1 MIIPV
6 STLVKNNIMRL
17 RLKRIKKCKISND
30 FAYIYE
36 WNKYKITVRF
46 KNKRFI
52 PKRIIMVNADIFNKN
67 KVAGIYINKY
77 FNNYFEGD
85 GMLCVKFDS
94 LDGVKPYEEWITNE
108 ELKNNFTP
116 L

>member
-17 RLKRIKKCKISND
+17 RLNNIKKYKISND

-46 KNKRFI
+46 KNKKFI
-52 PKRIIMVNADIFNKN
+52 LKRIILVNADIFNKN
-67 KVAGIYINKY
+67 KVAGIYINKH
-77 FNNYFEGD
+77 FDNYFEGD
-85 GMLCVKFDS
+85 GMLCVRFDS
-94 LDGVKPYEEWITNE
+94 FDNKKPYEEWITNE
-108 ELKNNFTP
+108 EFKNNFTP